1 MVHNAVAFSAPNTL
15 VDAGGEVFMAVLKLL
30 PLFFSLRDKEFH
42 TVTLANAD
50 DDNWQESQTMLSNVH
65 VYHSRYVKA

>member
-50 DDNWQESQTMLSNVH
+50 DDN
-65 VYHSRYVKA
+65 